1 MHKET
6 RNIHYASIAKVLP
19 YAGRVNAMQ
28 TLRANMKRLR
38 SRQNL
43 TQQALAEKAE
53 MDYNY
58 LQKIESG
65 RWGGLRLSTVET
77 LARALGV
84 EVWELFV
91 PCAPAKVVT
100 SLKTKK

>member
-1 MHKET
+1 
-6 RNIHYASIAKVLP
+6 
-19 YAGRVNAMQ
+19 
-28 TLRANMKRLR
+28 MKRLR
-38 SRQNL
+38 HRQGI
-43 TQQALAEKAE
+43 TQQELAEKAD

-77 LARALGV
+77 LASALGV

-91 PCAPAKVVT
+91 PCAPVKPQT
-100 SLKTKK
+100 RKKSV

>member
-1 MHKET
+1 
-6 RNIHYASIAKVLP
+6 
-19 YAGRVNAMQ
+19 
-28 TLRANMKRLR
+28 MKRLR

-77 LARALGV
+77 LAGALGV
-84 EVWELFV
+84 EIWELFV
-91 PCAPAKVVT
+91 PCAPAKT
-100 SLKTKK
+100 EATKKTKK